1 MELSSACSNAEEAG
15 SLQLADLDQAFTTE
29 SALEQDCNEASTSGE
44 KEHDPWDAFTQPG
57 SASELLLRSLLAD
70 SSQALQGERVD
81 LVFKEGQRYVG
92 QMVDG
97 QLQGQGHYSWPDGLE
112 FQGAFEGSRV
122 HRQGTV
128 TWPDGAK
135 YTGQVRLIQRRMEI
149 A

>member
-15 SLQLADLDQAFTTE
+15 SLRLADLDQAFTTE
-29 SALEQDCNEASTSGE
+29 SALEQDCNEASTSGGQ
-44 KEHDPWDAFTQPG
+44 EHDPWDAFTQLG
-57 SASELLLRSLLAD
+57 SASELLLQSLLAD
-70 SSQALQGERVD
+70 PSRAIQGERVD

-112 FQGAFEGSRV
+112 FQGAFESSQV

-128 TWPDGAK
+128 TWPDGAQ
-135 YTGQVRLIQRRMEI
+135 YIGQVKLN
-149 A
+149 